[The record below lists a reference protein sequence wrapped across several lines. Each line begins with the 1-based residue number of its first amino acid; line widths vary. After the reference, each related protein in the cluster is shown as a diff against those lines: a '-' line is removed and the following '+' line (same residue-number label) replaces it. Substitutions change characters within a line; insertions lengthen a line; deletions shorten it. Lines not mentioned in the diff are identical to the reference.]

1 MSQNNEIKIETGRKT
16 SFWNFIK
23 NNTIKIPIIQRDYA
37 QGRADEENI
46 REQFVQYLKDALD
59 KNGTEPTI
67 LDFVYGSKYLD
78 SILPL
83 DGQQRLTTLWLL
95 HWYIA
100 LQKDTPINDDE
111 KKVFSNFS
119 YETRDSSRDFIQNLV
134 KLLPQNHKV
143 DDILSFI
150 TTNLW
155 FLKDWNNDQTVS
167 SMLIM
172 LDYIDTI
179 FKNAPL
185 EIYWMNLTGNSSSIM
200 FYELKLEKLGLTDDL
215 YIKMNARG
223 KPLTN
228 FENFKADL
236 IGYLKE
242 IDDDYSER
250 ISLKMDTIW
259 TDLFWKN
266 KSKNYHIDEIYF
278 AFINRYFL
286 NDWISE
292 FSVKSDDIDKD
303 LKIQS
308 LLYGSNQK
316 KGNKKHINDA
326 KITYGKF
333 DVYRDIL
340 TLHPDI
346 FSKLEKTID
355 NFIEFLQQD
364 AFSNQDMEE
373 IQRFFYPNWDKESK
387 FRFIPCY
394 LRDDNENEIEI
405 TDFGKNKILEIHT
418 IEQMERPIFFA
429 ICKYFEYGKY
439 EKSSFEQWMRF
450 SWNLISDPRLRDTN
464 AMIQSIKK
472 INECA
477 KFSHEIYKQLAL
489 IDGSKLPSGTALT
502 EQFIEECEKA
512 KAISIDNKLESKIIS
527 AEKTAFFK
535 GQIRFL
541 YKDENKKIDWK
552 LFNIKY
558 LNAKQYFNTD
568 GIKDIRTI
576 THFIANFTTWQ
587 QLLENYKIS
596 KKASCWKE
604 ILINDKY
611 TLPIHYLLLNFDN
624 SVLRANFSSKINN
637 CNSEWDGFVKR
648 VQHELCNEGLLRFIC
663 TENDMDS
670 EKRHPTVHW
679 WFNDRVELYQENAH
693 ADWKKI
699 ILGLDRNF
707 ILSELYCG
715 DSEENCK
722 NDKIISENKIN
733 NIPFFWGRD
742 IEFFYKSSD
751 VGKSNWYKWT
761 QENKILKW
769 NGKTYPA
776 GKNVI
781 DASKISTSKELLN
794 QLNN

>member
-1 MSQNNEIKIETGRKT
+1 MCQNNDIVIETGKKT

-46 REQFVQYLKDALD
+46 REQFVHYLKEALD
-59 KNGTEPTI
+59 KNSSEPTI

-100 LQKDTPINDDE
+100 LQKDTPITDDE
-111 KKVFSNFS
+111 KNVFYNFL

-134 KLLPQNHKV
+134 KLLPQNNKV
-143 DDILSFI
+143 DDIFSFI
-150 TTNLW
+150 TSKLW

-172 LDYIDTI
+172 LDYINTV
-179 FKNAPL
+179 FKDAPL
-185 EIYWMNLTGNSSSIM
+185 EIYWKNLTGNSASIL

-242 IDDDYSER
+242 IDDDYAEK
-250 ISLKMDTIW
+250 ISLKMDTTW

-303 LKIQS
+303 IKIQS

-316 KGNKKHINDA
+316 KGSKKQINDA

-340 TLHPDI
+340 AIHPDI

-355 NFIEFLQQD
+355 NFIEFLHLD
-364 AFSNQDMEE
+364 TFSNQDMEE
-373 IQRFFYPNWDKESK
+373 IQRIFYPNWDKESK

-394 LRDDNENEIEI
+394 LRDDNGNEIEI

-472 INECA
+472 INDYA
-477 KFSHEIYKQLAL
+477 NFSHNIYKQLAS
-489 IDGSKLPSGTALT
+489 IECSTLPQGTALT

-512 KAISIDNKLESKIIS
+512 KAITTDNKLEAKIIT

-552 LFNIKY
+552 SFNVKFE
-558 LNAKQYFNTD
+558 NAK
-568 GIKDIRTI
+568 
-576 THFIANFTTWQ
+576 
-587 QLLENYKIS
+587 
-596 KKASCWKE
+596 
-604 ILINDKY
+604 
-611 TLPIHYLLLNFDN
+611 
-624 SVLRANFSSKINN
+624 
-637 CNSEWDGFVKR
+637 
-648 VQHELCNEGLLRFIC
+648 
-663 TENDMDS
+663 
-670 EKRHPTVHW
+670 
-679 WFNDRVELYQENAH
+679 
-693 ADWKKI
+693 
-699 ILGLDRNF
+699 
-707 ILSELYCG
+707 
-715 DSEENCK
+715 
-722 NDKIISENKIN
+722 
-733 NIPFFWGRD
+733 
-742 IEFFYKSSD
+742 
-751 VGKSNWYKWT
+751 
-761 QENKILKW
+761 KIL
-769 NGKTYPA
+769 
-776 GKNVI
+776 
-781 DASKISTSKELLN
+781 
-794 QLNN
+794 

>member
-1 MSQNNEIKIETGRKT
+1 MCQNNDIVIETGKKT

-37 QGRADEENI
+37 QGRVDEENI
-46 REQFVQYLKDALD
+46 REQFVHYLKEALD
-59 KNGTEPTI
+59 KNSSEPTI

-100 LQKDTPINDDE
+100 LQKDTPITDDE
-111 KKVFSNFS
+111 KNVFYNFL

-134 KLLPQNHKV
+134 KLLPQNNKV
-143 DDILSFI
+143 DDIFSFI
-150 TTNLW
+150 TSKLW

-172 LDYIDTI
+172 LDYTNTV
-179 FKNAPL
+179 FKDAPL
-185 EIYWMNLTGNSSSIM
+185 EIYWKNLTGNSASIL

-242 IDDDYSER
+242 IDDDYAEK
-250 ISLKMDTIW
+250 ISLKMDTTW

-303 LKIQS
+303 IKIQS

-316 KGNKKHINDA
+316 KGSKKQINDA

-340 TLHPDI
+340 AIHPDI

-355 NFIEFLQQD
+355 NFIEFLHLD
-364 AFSNQDMEE
+364 TFSNQDMEE
-373 IQRFFYPNWDKESK
+373 IQRIFYPNWDKESK

-394 LRDDNENEIEI
+394 LRDDNGNEIEI

-472 INECA
+472 INDYA
-477 KFSHEIYKQLAL
+477 NFSHNIYKQLAS
-489 IDGSKLPSGTALT
+489 IECSTLPQGTALT

-512 KAISIDNKLESKIIS
+512 KAITTDNKLEAKIIT

-552 LFNIKY
+552 SFNVKFE
-558 LNAKQYFNTD
+558 NAKKYFNKE
-568 GIKDIRTI
+568 GIKEVRTI
-576 THFIANFTTWQ
+576 THFIEYFTTWQ
-587 QLLENYKIS
+587 QLLENFKIS

-604 ILINDKY
+604 LLINDKY
-611 TLPIHYLLLNFDN
+611 ALPIHSLLVTFDDT
-624 SVLRANFSSKINN
+624 VLRVNFSSKINN
-637 CNSEWDGFVKR
+637 CDQEWEDFVKS
-648 VQHELCNEGLLRFIC
+648 VQHELCNEDLLQFIC

-670 EKRHPTVHW
+670 ERRHPTVHW
-679 WFNDRVELYQENAH
+679 WYNRRVELYQENAH

-699 ILGLDRNF
+699 ILGINRNS

-715 DSEENCK
+715 NSEENCI
-722 NDKIISENKIN
+722 NNKIISGNKIK

-742 IEFFYKSSD
+742 IEFFYK
-751 VGKSNWYKWT
+751 GNNANKSNWYKWT

-769 NGKTYPA
+769 NGKSYPT

-794 QLNN
+794 QLNT

>member
-1 MSQNNEIKIETGRKT
+1 MCQNNDIVIETGKKT

-46 REQFVQYLKDALD
+46 REQFVQYLKEALE
-59 KNGTEPTI
+59 NSSEPTI

-100 LQKDTPINDDE
+100 LQKDTPITDDE
-111 KKVFSNFS
+111 KNVFYNFS

-134 KLLPQNHKV
+134 KLLPQNNKV

-150 TTNLW
+150 TSKLW

-172 LDYIDTI
+172 LDYINTV

-185 EIYWMNLTGNSSSIM
+185 EIYWKNLTGNSASIL

-242 IDDDYSER
+242 IDDDYSEK
-250 ISLKMDTIW
+250 ISLKMDTTW

-303 LKIQS
+303 IKIQS

-316 KGNKKHINDA
+316 KGSKKQINDA

-340 TLHPDI
+340 TIHPDI

-355 NFIEFLQQD
+355 NFIEFLHQD
-364 AFSNQDMEE
+364 AFSNQDIEE
-373 IQRFFYPNWDKESK
+373 IQRIFYPNWDKESK

-394 LRDDNENEIEI
+394 LRDDNGNEIEI

-472 INECA
+472 INDYA
-477 KFSHEIYKQLAL
+477 NFSHNIYKQLAS
-489 IDGSKLPSGTALT
+489 IECSTLPKGTALT
-502 EQFIEECEKA
+502 E
-512 KAISIDNKLESKIIS
+512 
-527 AEKTAFFK
+527 
-535 GQIRFL
+535 
-541 YKDENKKIDWK
+541 
-552 LFNIKY
+552 
-558 LNAKQYFNTD
+558 
-568 GIKDIRTI
+568 
-576 THFIANFTTWQ
+576 
-587 QLLENYKIS
+587 
-596 KKASCWKE
+596 
-604 ILINDKY
+604 
-611 TLPIHYLLLNFDN
+611 
-624 SVLRANFSSKINN
+624 
-637 CNSEWDGFVKR
+637 
-648 VQHELCNEGLLRFIC
+648 
-663 TENDMDS
+663 
-670 EKRHPTVHW
+670 
-679 WFNDRVELYQENAH
+679 
-693 ADWKKI
+693 
-699 ILGLDRNF
+699 
-707 ILSELYCG
+707 
-715 DSEENCK
+715 
-722 NDKIISENKIN
+722 
-733 NIPFFWGRD
+733 
-742 IEFFYKSSD
+742 
-751 VGKSNWYKWT
+751 
-761 QENKILKW
+761 
-769 NGKTYPA
+769 
-776 GKNVI
+776 
-781 DASKISTSKELLN
+781 
-794 QLNN
+794 

>member
-1 MSQNNEIKIETGRKT
+1 MCQNNDIVIETGKKT

-46 REQFVQYLKDALD
+46 REQFVQYLKEALE
-59 KNGTEPTI
+59 NSSEPTI

-100 LQKDTPINDDE
+100 LQKDTPITDDE
-111 KKVFSNFS
+111 KNVFYNFS

-134 KLLPQNHKV
+134 KLLPQNNKV

-150 TTNLW
+150 TSKLW

-172 LDYIDTI
+172 LDYINTV

-185 EIYWMNLTGNSSSIM
+185 EIYWKNLTGNSASIL

-242 IDDDYSER
+242 IDDDYSEK
-250 ISLKMDTIW
+250 ISLKMDTTW

-303 LKIQS
+303 IKIQS

-316 KGNKKHINDA
+316 KGSKKQINDA

-340 TLHPDI
+340 TIHPDI

-355 NFIEFLQQD
+355 NFIEFLHQD
-364 AFSNQDMEE
+364 AFSNQDIEE
-373 IQRFFYPNWDKESK
+373 IQRIFYPNWDKESK

-394 LRDDNENEIEI
+394 LRDDNGNEIEI

-472 INECA
+472 
-477 KFSHEIYKQLAL
+477 
-489 IDGSKLPSGTALT
+489 
-502 EQFIEECEKA
+502 
-512 KAISIDNKLESKIIS
+512 
-527 AEKTAFFK
+527 
-535 GQIRFL
+535 
-541 YKDENKKIDWK
+541 
-552 LFNIKY
+552 
-558 LNAKQYFNTD
+558 
-568 GIKDIRTI
+568 
-576 THFIANFTTWQ
+576 
-587 QLLENYKIS
+587 
-596 KKASCWKE
+596 
-604 ILINDKY
+604 
-611 TLPIHYLLLNFDN
+611 
-624 SVLRANFSSKINN
+624 
-637 CNSEWDGFVKR
+637 
-648 VQHELCNEGLLRFIC
+648 
-663 TENDMDS
+663 
-670 EKRHPTVHW
+670 
-679 WFNDRVELYQENAH
+679 
-693 ADWKKI
+693 
-699 ILGLDRNF
+699 
-707 ILSELYCG
+707 
-715 DSEENCK
+715 
-722 NDKIISENKIN
+722 
-733 NIPFFWGRD
+733 
-742 IEFFYKSSD
+742 
-751 VGKSNWYKWT
+751 
-761 QENKILKW
+761 
-769 NGKTYPA
+769 
-776 GKNVI
+776 
-781 DASKISTSKELLN
+781 
-794 QLNN
+794 